1 MATKERGV
9 AMETLEQL
17 TNLGEYGHADVVV
30 TGLIDDSGQLVW
42 RYGSRNGFFSWLR
55 RETHCQVLLVCQQI
69 RAGLPADDNQS
80 EKDHQNGVNMTE
92 MRENDQRR
100 CLCSYRVK
108 LFHLLPQHA
117 GDHPD
122 EAPVFEL
129 TSLLIQAAQ
138 QRSHRGA
145 FTVQMGVP
153 VHSPVMEPIA
163 QRERIK
169 YYIIFDYLI

>member
-1 MATKERGV
+1 
-9 AMETLEQL
+9 METLEQL

-30 TGLIDDSGQLVW
+30 TGLIDESGQLVW

-92 MRENDQRR
+92 MHTNDQRR

-129 TSLLIQAAQ
+129 TSLLIQVAQ

-163 QRERIK
+163 QRESRTARIK
-169 YYIIFDYLI
+169 DYIIFDYLI